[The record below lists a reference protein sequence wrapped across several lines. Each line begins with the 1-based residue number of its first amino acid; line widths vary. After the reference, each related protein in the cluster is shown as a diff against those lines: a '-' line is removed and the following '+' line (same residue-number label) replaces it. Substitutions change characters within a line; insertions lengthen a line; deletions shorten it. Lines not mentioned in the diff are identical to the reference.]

1 MVGRSN
7 ATNSQFVRP
16 EGANKLVNE
25 TVNGLTFKVKLKS
38 KNQEVNMCRTI
49 SFKVSSGMDSAVRV
63 LTTLRRKQ
71 FDVKGFSMETI
82 DANNS
87 EFRVMLEDEKKQ
99 GFDRAMLHMK
109 KFVDVYDVCEYT
121 NN

>member
-1 MVGRSN
+1 
-7 ATNSQFVRP
+7 
-16 EGANKLVNE
+16 
-25 TVNGLTFKVKLKS
+25 
-38 KNQEVNMCRTI
+38 MCRTI

-71 FDVKGFSMETI
+71 FDVKGFSMESI

-87 EFRVMLEDEKKQ
+87 EFRIMLEDEKKQ

-109 KFVDVYDVCEYT
+109 KFVDVYDVCEYM